1 MKLNV
6 KAFALTCGL
15 VWGLGLFLVTW
26 WIIILHGAADME
38 SDTYTP
44 PFIGL
49 VYYGYSFTVVG
60 SFIGLAWAMI
70 DGLILGLIFAWVYNL
85 FVEKTTAREEKT
97 AAQHETASTE

>member
-6 KAFALTCGL
+6 KAFAFACAV
-15 VWGLGLFLVTW
+15 VWGLGLFVVTW
-26 WIIILHGAADME
+26 WIIILHGAADLD

-60 SFIGLAWAMI
+60 SFIGLAWALI

-85 FVEKTTAREEKT
+85 FVDKITAQPEKEASQ
-97 AAQHETASTE
+97 AGETAP